1 MKLSDMNKSQLEAMY
16 SEVCAQYD
24 EFKSRGLKLDM
35 SRGKPA
41 ADQLN
46 MSNEILNC
54 LSADECKSR
63 SGLDCRNYGVGDGLP
78 EMKELFAELFEMP
91 VENVIVGGNSSLNMM
106 FDCIA
111 QGVSMGFGNGPWA
124 KLDKVKFLCPAPG
137 YDRHFGVTE
146 YFGFE
151 LITVDMLPTGPDMD
165 QVEEL
170 VKNDASIKGIW
181 CVPKYSNPTGIT
193 FSDETVK
200 RLAAMKPAAPDFKIF
215 WDNAYMIH
223 HLNDNNDQL
232 LNIME
237 EAKKCGNENNIIMF
251 TSTSKITFPGNGIA
265 AMAASDDMIKMLK
278 KRLNYQTIGPDKI
291 NQLRHLKLFPN
302 VCELK
307 KHMKRHAEILAP
319 KFDAVIEALT
329 TQLGD
334 LGVIEWTNPNG
345 GYFIGVDL
353 LEGCAKR
360 TAQLCAEGGVVLT
373 PAGATFPYGNDPKDR
388 NIRLSPSFPP
398 VAELKTAMEL
408 FCICVKM
415 ASLEKYLGK

>member
-1 MKLSDMNKSQLEAMY
+1 MKLTEMNKAQLEQMY
-16 SEVCAQYD
+16 SEVSAQYE

-35 SRGKPA
+35 SRGKPSA
-41 ADQLN
+41 AQLN
-46 MSNEILNC
+46 LSNDILTC
-54 LSADECKSR
+54 LDVSETKSR

-91 VENVIVGGNSSLNMM
+91 VDNVIVGGNSSLNMM
-106 FDCIA
+106 FDCIS

-124 KLDKVKFLCPAPG
+124 KLDKVKFLCPSPG

-151 LITVDMLPTGPDMD
+151 LITVDMNSDGPDMD
-165 QVEEL
+165 KVEEL
-170 VKNDASIKGIW
+170 VKNDDSIKGIW

-193 FSDETVK
+193 FSDEVVT

-223 HLNDNNDQL
+223 HLNDNHDQL

-237 EAKKCGNENNIIMF
+237 EAKKYGNEDNIIMF
-251 TSTSKITFPGNGIA
+251 TSTSKITFPGNGVA
-265 AMAASDDMIKMLK
+265 AMAASDNVIKMLK

-291 NQLRHLKLFPN
+291 NQLRHLKMFPN
-302 VCELK
+302 AQALFN
-307 KHMKRHAEILAP
+307 HMKLHAEQLAP
-319 KFDAVIEALT
+319 KFNAVIDALNNE
-329 TQLGD
+329 LGD
-334 LGVIEWTNPNG
+334 LGVIEWSTPNG
-345 GYFIGVDL
+345 GYFVGVDL

-360 TAQLCAEGGVVLT
+360 AAQLCAEGGVVLT

-398 VAELKTAMEL
+398 VDELKTAMEL

-415 ASLEKYLGK
+415 ASLEKFLAK

>member
-1 MKLSDMNKSQLEAMY
+1 MKLELMNKAQLEEMY
-16 SEVCAQYD
+16 SEVCADYD
-24 EFKSRGLKLDM
+24 KFKARGLKLDM

-46 MSNEILNC
+46 MSNEILTN
-54 LSADECKSR
+54 LSPEDCKSR

-91 VENVIVGGNSSLNMM
+91 VDNVIVGGNSSLNMM
-106 FDCIA
+106 FDCIS
-111 QGVSMGFGNGPWA
+111 QGMTLGYGSGPWA
-124 KLDKVKFLCPAPG
+124 KLDKIKFLCPSPG

-165 QVEEL
+165 KVEEL
-170 VKNDASIKGIW
+170 VKNDDSIKGIW

-193 FSDETVK
+193 FSDETVT

-237 EAKKCGNENNIIMF
+237 EAKKYGNENNIIMF
-251 TSTSKITFPGNGIA
+251 TSTSKITFPGMGVA
-265 AMAASDDMIKMLK
+265 AMAASDDVVKMLK

-291 NQLRHLKLFPN
+291 NQLRHLKMFPN

-329 TQLGD
+329 TELGD
-334 LGVIEWTNPNG
+334 LGVIEWTTPNG

-360 TAQLCAEGGVVLT
+360 VAQLCAEGGVVLT

-408 FCICVKM
+408 FCICVKI